1 MCTCTCTDAYSIVH
15 THFSIA
21 EMAFDAFW
29 PLLHDGH
36 VHLDHSTLETLNPLN
51 PVESP

>member
-1 MCTCTCTDAYSIVH
+1 MSVCKGILNIYIYIYANVYMYTCTDAYSIVH

-29 PLLHDGH
+29 PLSRTAGA
-36 VHLDHSTLETLNPLN
+36 
-51 PVESP
+51 